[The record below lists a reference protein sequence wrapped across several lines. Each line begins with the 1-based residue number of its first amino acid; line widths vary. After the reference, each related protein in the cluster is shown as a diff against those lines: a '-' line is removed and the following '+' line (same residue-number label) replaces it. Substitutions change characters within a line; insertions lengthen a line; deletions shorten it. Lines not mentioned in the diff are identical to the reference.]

1 MEELNVLMCHWH
13 LENVILL
20 FLFLS
25 SKDEKEVW
33 GLVRMKL
40 Y

>member
-13 LENVILL
+13 
-20 FLFLS
+20 FYYSCFLS

-33 GLVRMKL
+33 GLFRMKL
-40 Y
+40 